1 MPSVFSAPGMPTTC
15 SDATITFP
23 GFRLD
28 DLCYGAKQTCAMCGV
43 QRLNTQI
50 LASLASAVFIIT
62 FQFCIRLF
70 IGRYSMDLSTSNN

>member
-1 MPSVFSAPGMPTTC
+1 MALELQVLRTLRFSIASFEIREASINVPAVFSAPGMPTTC

-43 QRLNTQI
+43 
-50 LASLASAVFIIT
+50 
-62 FQFCIRLF
+62 
-70 IGRYSMDLSTSNN
+70 